1 MYHELH
7 YFFTFSQSRKDSMNK
22 KIFLRLDIVALSTI
36 ILFSHGAYA
45 AKMKCACDANYAD
58 ALNGKT
64 ENGYTFSCP
73 KSEQSTA
80 GSTSSMSIEE
90 EKIKFY
96 IDSDTRSKKT
106 SASTVEVDF
115 RPRDGKCLDNVKD
128 GSTTKDL
135 FVGPYCGSKNYKTVS
150 GITLDKN
157 NADNTATAPFLAQ
170 VTGPKTYAGTILYA
184 SNSKT
189 DSLFAYALCIEDK

>member
-22 KIFLRLDIVALSTI
+22 KKFLRLNIVALSTI

-45 AKMKCACDANYAD
+45 AKMKCACDANYAGLLD
-58 ALNGKT
+58 GKT
-64 ENGYTFSCP
+64 KNGYTFSCP
-73 KSEQSTA
+73 KSEQSA
-80 GSTSSMSIEE
+80 AASTSSMSIEE

-96 IDSDTRSKKT
+96 IDSDTRLKNM

-135 FVGPYCGSKNYKTVS
+135 FVGPYCSSKGYKTVS
-150 GITLDKN
+150 GITLEKN
-157 NADNTATAPFLAQ
+157 NKDNTFKALFLAQ

-184 SNSKT
+184 PDSKT